1 MASLDILLV
10 IPRKHRTQ
18 YEIYPYLVW
27 ILLSS
32 SFFLGYYGYY
42 VSKSSKLPDAG
53 FPGLSPEAMLKR
65 GGSMQSLL
73 SLGSRRSNRSLD
85 AEGSDFAKGGGFFR
99 KPHEDFLKEW
109 KPTNGQR
116 WGRTIWLG
124 WWRFKPVLSRFFKHM
139 EVSINGGAPKCL

>member
-18 YEIYPYLVW
+18 YEIYPYLVR

-32 SFFLGYYGYY
+32 SFFLAYY
-42 VSKSSKLPDAG
+42 VSKSSKSPDAG

-85 AEGSDFAKGGGFFR
+85 AEGSDFAKGGFFWNGSQQWT
-99 KPHEDFLKEW
+99 KVGEDDLTW
-109 KPTNGQR
+109 M
-116 WGRTIWLG
+116 
-124 WWRFKPVLSRFFKHM
+124 M
-139 EVSINGGAPKCL
+139 EVQAGSQ

>member
-18 YEIYPYLVW
+18 YEIYPYLVR

-32 SFFLGYYGYY
+32 SFFLAYY
-42 VSKSSKLPDAG
+42 VSKSSKSPDAG

-99 KPHEDFLKEW
+99 KPHEDFFGMEANKWTKVGEDDLTW
-109 KPTNGQR
+109 M
-116 WGRTIWLG
+116 
-124 WWRFKPVLSRFFKHM
+124 M
-139 EVSINGGAPKCL
+139 EVQAGSQ